1 MYYTQQI
8 IIIILFI
15 FTIVSLKLK
24 FEKYIVILSEILL
37 IMIFGFSYQY
47 GTDWYNYERMFYEI
61 ESSDRLEIG
70 YKILSYI
77 FRSLFE
83 TYEIFQIIIIVIN
96 IILFYI
102 TIKKIIYKYRMFA
115 VFAYF
120 NVILF
125 SITQLYRQGLSISFF
140 NLGVYYYLNKK
151 KLSIVYFFIAILFH
165 KSAIIPIVLI
175 YFSSVISLKI
185 KMSINRLIILTI
197 MILIFPY
204 KEMLINLAILLK
216 RIGLIFFYDK
226 ILSYINKPIIIGL
239 TLVIKVIENLIIG
252 IVVVKDKDINER
264 IKKIFFIFYFFNL
277 IVFFNPVFRRVSMYW
292 SLIFVFII
300 INILKNKKRYLVGYA
315 VYNFIYLMFAEAPRG
330 ELNEKYKYY
339 NYFQVIIDSKKK
351 DINKKKMELYWNE
364 GGNEILRK
372 EYDE

>member
-8 IIIILFI
+8 IIIILFF

-24 FEKYIVILSEILL
+24 IEKYIVILSEILL

-47 GTDWYNYERMFYEI
+47 GTDWYNYERMFYKI
-61 ESSDRLEIG
+61 ESPDRLEFG
-70 YKILSYI
+70 YRILSHM
-77 FRSLFE
+77 FRLLFG
-83 TYEIFQIIIIVIN
+83 TYEIFQIFIIIAN

-115 VFAYF
+115 VFVYF

-151 KLSIVYFFIAILFH
+151 KLSVLYFFIAILFH
-165 KSAIIPIVLI
+165 KSAIVPIVLI
-175 YFSSVISLKI
+175 YFSSIINLKI
-185 KMSINRLIILTI
+185 KMSIDKLLVLTI

-204 KEMLINLAILLK
+204 KEILMYLALLLK
-216 RIGLIFFYDK
+216 RIGLLFFYDK

-239 TLVIKVIENLIIG
+239 TLIIKVIENLIIG
-252 IVVVKDKDINER
+252 LIIIKNKNINER

-277 IVFFNPVFRRVSMYW
+277 IIFFNPVFRRISMYW
-292 SLIFVFII
+292 ALIFVFVI
-300 INILKNKKRYLVGYA
+300 INMLKNKKRYLVGYA

-364 GGNEILRK
+364 LGNEILRK
-372 EYDE
+372 EYNE